1 MTHTT
6 NNTDTHTQADTYTD
20 YLHFRSGSPFLTQT
34 YRKGT
39 NFTFTALLV
48 AYSFSLLFSL
58 STTSTL
64 RLLIHSVSCW
74 VVSFLL
80 SMRVFSAYTLH
91 FYAHFIH
98 KLHGI
103 FIVPQEVFPRNY
115 PNASPC
121 LFASVCACVCMAV
134 CVCVCLI
141 TSLRDLSLASLQSP
155 CGNCA

>member
-6 NNTDTHTQADTYTD
+6 NNSLSHTQIHID

-48 AYSFSLLFSL
+48 AYSHSLLLTVCL
-58 STTSTL
+58 SSTAT
-64 RLLIHSVSCW
+64 LLLLVHSVSCC
-74 VVSFLL
+74 VVSVLL

-115 PNASPC
+115 PNALPC
-121 LFASVCACVCMAV
+121 LFGSAYVCVAS
-134 CVCVCLI
+134 VCVCLI